1 MKWYKKQLAE
11 KLKKIEENLS
21 EEEKATNSAAQKS
34 FGLKNKPTAQK
45 AFLSPVAASKLS
57 RPKTDGN

>member
-11 KLKKIEENLS
+11 KLKSLEENLS
-21 EEEKATNSAAQKS
+21 AEEKAANNAAQKS
-34 FGLKNKPTAQK
+34 FNLKNKPIAKK
-45 AFLSPVAASKLS
+45 AFISPVAASKLS